1 MYQGHSVIVHI
12 YVENLCVP
20 VIVRNTFQVTLKNIG
35 RRLNKKKIVNDNLK
49 VKEQK
54 MTKYTSMYNNS
65 ESKMI
70 IMKPQKIKIRKFG
83 KGLITGKTIIIII
96 LSLSLSLSLSLL
108 VLILILTGI
117 SL

>member
-1 MYQGHSVIVHI
+1 MYQGHSVIVYI

-20 VIVRNTFQVTLKNIG
+20 VPVIVRNTFTLKNIG
-35 RRLNKKKIVNDNLK
+35 RLNKKKIVNDNLK